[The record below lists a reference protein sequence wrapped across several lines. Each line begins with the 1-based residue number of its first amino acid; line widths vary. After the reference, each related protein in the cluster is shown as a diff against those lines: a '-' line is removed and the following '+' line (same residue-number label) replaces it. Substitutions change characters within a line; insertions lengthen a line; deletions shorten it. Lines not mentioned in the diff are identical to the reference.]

1 MFDMSTSMK
10 KKFVV
15 CSLPR
20 TGSTAV
26 MKSLATALD
35 ADNSFG
41 NKVCESEPFW
51 LPQRREMNL
60 TTNLHDHVG
69 LAKKLFE
76 EYDGFKII
84 INQTM
89 QLREICDEN
98 NAGLILIRRNDYLA
112 TLASLII
119 MLTIGPEL
127 ASGRC
132 FKAGLLSPK
141 SYETWTSTRKKM
153 VYNPNDKTLA
163 YLNYQINQIL
173 YANHLIDNVF
183 PTYSNYVTTIN
194 YENQTPGLEALEEYF
209 GVEIPLML
217 APSRPLSDYFV
228 NHKEFKSDI
237 EDRIKNEIN
246 SVQDE

>member
-1 MFDMSTSMK
+1 MS

-15 CSLPR
+15 SSLPR

-26 MKSLATALD
+26 MKSLAAALD
-35 ADNSFG
+35 DDTSVG
-41 NKVCESEPFW
+41 NKICKSEPFW
-51 LPQRREMNL
+51 LAQRHEMNL
-60 TTNLHDHVG
+60 ITNLHDHVG

-127 ASGRC
+127 ASARA

-163 YLNYQINQIL
+163 YLNYQINQIF

-209 GVEIPLML
+209 GVEIPLIL
-217 APSRPLSDYFV
+217 APSRPISDYFV
-228 NHKEFKSDI
+228 NHEEFKKDV

-246 SVQDE
+246 GVQHD

>member
-1 MFDMSTSMK
+1 MSTSMK

-141 SYETWTSTRKKM
+141 SYQTWTSTRKKM

-194 YENQTPGLEALEEYF
+194 YENQTPGIEALEEYF

-246 SVQDE
+246 SVQDD